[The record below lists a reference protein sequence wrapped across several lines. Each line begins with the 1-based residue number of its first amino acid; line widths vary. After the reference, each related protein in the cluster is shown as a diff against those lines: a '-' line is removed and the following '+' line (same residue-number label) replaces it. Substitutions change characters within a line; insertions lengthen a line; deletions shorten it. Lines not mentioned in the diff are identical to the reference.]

1 VPALFTLE
9 DVTVARGAGEQR
21 TYPLRSASAT
31 IRDGVCTVV
40 VGPSGAGKTTL
51 LRLLNRFEDPSSGRL
66 SYRDQL
72 IADYDVLDLRRR
84 VGLLQQQPV
93 ILGATVR
100 EDIATA
106 RELSAGEVADLLVR
120 AGLSPE
126 FADRA
131 TDSLSGGEAQRVCLA
146 RALSVAPDVLLA
158 DEPTSALDAVAA
170 GTVERTL
177 RGLIDNG
184 LTSVVVTHDLAQAR
198 RLGDDAIVLVDG
210 TIVAAGPAAQVLS
223 EPADPR
229 ATAFLESAVHA
240 S

>member
-9 DVTVARGAGEQR
+9 DVTVARGAGEEQ
-21 TYPLRSASAT
+21 TYPLQSASAT

-66 SYRDQL
+66 CYREQRIDE
-72 IADYDVLDLRRR
+72 YDVLELRRR

-100 EDIATA
+100 DDVATA
-106 RELSAGEVADLLVR
+106 RDLSTDEVADLLAR
-120 AGLSPE
+120 AGLSPD
-126 FADRA
+126 FAGRA

-158 DEPTSALDAVAA
+158 DEPTAALDAAAA

-198 RLGDDAIVLVDG
+198 RLGDDAIVLVG
-210 TIVAAGPAAQVLS
+210 GAIVATGPAAQVLS
-223 EPADPR
+223 APADPR
-229 ATAFLESAVHA
+229 ASAFLESAARA